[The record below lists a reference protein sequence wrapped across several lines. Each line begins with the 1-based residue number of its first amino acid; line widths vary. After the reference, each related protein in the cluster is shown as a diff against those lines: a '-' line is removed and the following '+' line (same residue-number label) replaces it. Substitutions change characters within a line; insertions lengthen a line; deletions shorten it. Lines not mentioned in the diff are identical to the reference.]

1 MYRHLLLMSCASPK
15 KKCVEVFFQ
24 EKQNRICAY
33 HPNCIAS
40 LIPWE
45 HFFSFY
51 SIVSFCCGC
60 VRVCAVAQST
70 SAFCFP
76 LRGLLLICE
85 PSLWDVLRKWRRYL
99 WVLSWLHLYNNSCLT
114 QMAFQI
120 LNCTNLDCLPCSSAS
135 SHYLQSKMK
144 NKTGFTFNFVF
155 FFCIFQ
161 LYLFEFCPNKQKAF
175 CLESK

>member
-1 MYRHLLLMSCASPK
+1 MFQHLLFMSYASPK
-15 KKCVEVFFQ
+15 NKVFDCCWQGILFSFFFLFFQ
-24 EKQNRICAY
+24 GKQNRICAY

-60 VRVCAVAQST
+60 VCAVAQST

-85 PSLWDVLRKWRRYL
+85 LSLMGCFKGSDGGIYGFLVGCI
-99 WVLSWLHLYNNSCLT
+99 YNSSCLT
-114 QMAFQI
+114 QKALKI
-120 LNCTNLDCLPCSSAS
+120 LNCTNLDCLLCSSAS
-135 SHYLQSKMK
+135 RHYLQSKMK
-144 NKTGFTFNFVF
+144 IKLGLHL
-155 FFCIFQ
+155 I
-161 LYLFEFCPNKQKAF
+161 L
-175 CLESK
+175 